1 MIRFDWLSLKS
12 SRKMGSIAIKVHI
25 AFSFAFRYIASM
37 GDRKDTDQWE
47 NVESAPHRAVL
58 DTNLVTTLPTG
69 EPAPSIENER
79 QNLIETIGD
88 LENTLKFMGKL
99 HPQRENLDKR
109 LSTLKAMLK
118 QIDDELDKG

>member
-1 MIRFDWLSLKS
+1 
-12 SRKMGSIAIKVHI
+12 
-25 AFSFAFRYIASM
+25 M

-47 NVESAPHRAVL
+47 NVESAPHRAIL
-58 DTNLVTTLPTG
+58 DTNLVTTMPTG
-69 EPAPSIENER
+69 EPAPSMENER

-109 LSTLKAMLK
+109 LNTLKAMLK
-118 QIDDELDKG
+118 QAPHFIHWQFFKPGQLQLRIFLQ